1 MSFPPTTNLQFAYI
15 WQKVTRMNLK
25 DKKVIVTGG
34 SLGIGKATAKLI
46 ASKGATVLI
55 TGRNQQRLEQTAK
68 EIGAIPLQFDVS
80 DLDSIPQ
87 KTKEALDLL
96 GGSVDAL
103 VNNAGVGEFPEMGKI
118 TAAQFHKVFNT
129 NVFGLA
135 LLTQEVVPGMIQQ
148 QSGTIINVGS
158 TASLK
163 GFARGTVYSAS
174 KFAVRSMTQTWQAEL
189 RRDNIRVCLVN
200 PSEVTTAFNNPDRE
214 ERPAANNKLDGND
227 IAHTIVAVIEMHNKG
242 FIPEVTVWATNPF

>member
-1 MSFPPTTNLQFAYI
+1 MD
-15 WQKVTRMNLK
+15 LK
-25 DKKVIVTGG
+25 DKRVIVTGG

-46 ASKGATVLI
+46 ASRGAKVLI
-55 TGRNQQRLEQTAK
+55 TGRNLERLQQTAN
-68 EIGAIPLQFDVS
+68 EIGAIPQQFDVS
-80 DLDSIPQ
+80 DLDSIQQ
-87 KTKEALDLL
+87 KAKEATDLL
-96 GGSVDAL
+96 GGPVDVL
-103 VNNAGVGEFPEMGKI
+103 INNAGVGEFPVLGKI
-118 TAAQFHKVFNT
+118 TAQQFHKVFNT
-129 NVFGLA
+129 NVIGLA

-148 QSGTIINVGS
+148 KSGTIINVGS

-163 GFARGTVYSAS
+163 GFARGTIYSAS

-214 ERPAANNKLDGND
+214 EREAVSNKLDGDD
-227 IAHTIVAVIEMHNKG
+227 IAHTIVSVIEMHDKG

>member
-1 MSFPPTTNLQFAYI
+1 MDLN
-15 WQKVTRMNLK
+15 N
-25 DKKVIVTGG
+25 KKVIVTGG

-46 ASKGATVLI
+46 ILKGATVLI
-55 TGRNQQRLEQTAK
+55 TGRNKERLEKTAK

-80 DLDSIPQ
+80 NLSSIQQ
-87 KTKEALDLL
+87 KTKEAIELL

-103 VNNAGVGEFPEMGKI
+103 VNNAGVGEFPELGKI
-118 TAAQFHKVFNT
+118 TADQFHTVFNT

-135 LLTQEVVPGMIQQ
+135 LLTQEIVPGMKDQ

-200 PSEVTTAFNNPDRE
+200 PSEVTTAFGNTDGV
-214 ERPAANNKLDGND
+214 ERPTVNNKLDSND
-227 IAHTIVAVIEMHNKG
+227 IAHTILAVLEMKNKG
-242 FIPEVTVWATNPF
+242 FIPEVTVWATNPY

>member
-1 MSFPPTTNLQFAYI
+1 MDLTN
-15 WQKVTRMNLK
+15 
-25 DKKVIVTGG
+25 KKVIVTGG

-46 ASKGATVLI
+46 IERGASVLI
-55 TGRNQQRLEQTAK
+55 TGRNLERLNQTAK
-68 EIGAIPLQFDVS
+68 EIGAIPLKFDIS
-80 DLDSIPQ
+80 NLESIPQ
-87 KTKEALDLL
+87 KAKEAIELL
-96 GGSVDAL
+96 GGEVDVL

-118 TAAQFHKVFNT
+118 TAQQFQKVFET

-135 LLTQEVVPGMIQQ
+135 LMTQEIVPGMIKQKG
-148 QSGTIINVGS
+148 GTIINVGS

-214 ERPAANNKLDGND
+214 ERETVSNKLDGND
-227 IAHTIVAVIEMHNKG
+227 IAHTIVAVIEMDNKG
-242 FIPEVTVWATNPF
+242 FIPEVTVWATNPY